1 MIMYKIPDIP
11 SPKADINEIADFV
24 EIQCIKDKSV
34 SARKI
39 FSSLDIL
46 SDHRYEDGVPEDDEL
61 EPIIVDTFNEIDRRG
76 QLCGTR
82 YPFEIG
88 THGHVVKTNDAL
100 DETGR
105 EIYTFLLFATRNDMN
120 SQRIKKNIDGSLL
133 FEELAEHV
141 GKHYFGERAESFL
154 FGTASQGKNFSE
166 KIESLTKQLREGS
179 GLTTR
184 KQTSLNTSKDDGLDV
199 VVWKSFADGYCGK
212 LIGFGQCKTGTYWKN
227 HLTIVRPDSFCKKWF
242 KQPLAVDPVRL
253 FFISESILRH
263 KWYEYS
269 TECGIL
275 FDRCRIM
282 DYLPENL
289 PPSFLKRVKT
299 WNRAIIKENL

>member
-11 SPKADINEIADFV
+11 SPKAGINEIADFV
-24 EIQCIKDKSV
+24 EIQCLKKESV
-34 SARKI
+34 SDREI
-39 FSSLDIL
+39 LSSLDRL

-61 EPIIVDTFNEIDRRG
+61 DTIIEETFREIDRRG
-76 QLCGTR
+76 RLCGTR

-88 THGHVVKTNDAL
+88 AYGHVVKTNAAV
-100 DETGR
+100 DEIDR

-120 SQRIKKNIDGSLL
+120 SQRIKKAIDGSLL

-141 GKHYFGERAESFL
+141 GKQYFGERAESFL

-166 KIESLTKQLREGS
+166 KIKLLTKRLGEGS

-184 KQTSLNTSKDDGLDV
+184 TQTSLNINKDDGLDV
-199 VVWKSFADGYCGK
+199 VIWKSFADGYCGK

-242 KQPLAVDPVRL
+242 KLSPAVDPVRF
-253 FFISESILRH
+253 FFISESILRD
-263 KWYEYS
+263 KWYDH
-269 TECGIL
+269 TTDCGIL

-282 DYLPENL
+282 DYLPGNFH
-289 PPSFLKRVKT
+289 PHF
-299 WNRAIIKENL
+299 